1 MMNEKLQ
8 ELYEAKIKIYESIIN
23 EIKQID
29 FGLVAE
35 FESEFKKIDD
45 INRRIN
51 SDPELS
57 KEQLLKIRL

>member
-8 ELYEAKIKIYESIIN
+8 ELYEAKIKIYESIIT

-29 FGLVAE
+29 FGLIAE
-35 FESEFKKIDD
+35 FETKFKKIDD

-51 SDPELS
+51 NDPELS